1 MTEAVSEASVVE
13 TPVNAPVAEAPSV
26 EAPAADERP
35 ARRPR
40 RTAAA
45 VAADEGDAP
54 TALPGFLT
62 RAPVS
67 SAPAEQAEGEA
78 APRRRAPRRKPE
90 AAAASED

>member
-1 MTEAVSEASVVE
+1 VAPVVQSQAE
-13 TPVNAPVAEAPSV
+13 TPAV
-26 EAPAADERP
+26 EDRP

-45 VAADEGDAP
+45 IAADDGDAP

-62 RAPVS
+62 RAPAS
-67 SAPAEQAEGEA
+67 AAAAPAPEAEGEA

-90 AAAASED
+90 AAATSED

>member
-1 MTEAVSEASVVE
+1 VTE
-13 TPVNAPVAEAPSV
+13 TPSV

-40 RTAAA
+40 RAAA

-62 RAPVS
+62 RAPAS

-90 AAAASED
+90 AATASED